1 MPLILNI
8 DTALDTAL
16 VCLSGDGI
24 PLHAATNADQMDH
37 ASWILPAI
45 AEIMSKSGKML
56 QDIDAVA
63 VSNGP
68 GSYTGLRVGLST
80 AKGLCYGLGKPLI
93 SIGTLDLLAHA
104 VDKNL
109 AEYLCPVIDARRM
122 EIFTA
127 VYDRNMQQILS
138 PTAMIVEA
146 NSFMTIL
153 EKGRILFSGNALNKL
168 QQVIV
173 HHNAI
178 FNNFPLTA
186 ECFSQL
192 STQRFASGKFVD
204 PAYTEP
210 FYIKEFHSTMR

>member
-24 PLHAATNADQMDH
+24 PLHAATNAHQMDH

-93 SIGTLDLLAHA
+93 SIGTLELMAHA

-109 AEYLCPVIDARRM
+109 AEYICPVIDARRM

-127 VYDRNMQQILS
+127 VYDWNMQQILS

-192 STQRFASGKFVD
+192 STQRFASGKFAD